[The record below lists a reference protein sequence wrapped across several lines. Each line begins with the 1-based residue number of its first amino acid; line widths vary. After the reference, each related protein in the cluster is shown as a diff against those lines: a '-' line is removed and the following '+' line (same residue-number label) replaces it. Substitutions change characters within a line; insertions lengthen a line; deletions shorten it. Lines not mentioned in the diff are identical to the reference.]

1 MAIKLDNKDLQR
13 RVLNGVDA
21 QKVMLNGI
29 QIWPETPPTPI
40 LYSPWLYHNPTLWL
54 ISFSSD
60 WNNWLTMQDKEFW
73 ATEYWGQSQDES
85 LAYGT
90 TMNFNEWNNQS
101 VIDTFPD
108 WYALFEKSDWDFLSA
123 FQRPMNLNM
132 QPNPRTLFLV
142 PTNSERYWT
151 SADWDYSR
159 SYSLFFTWLTAWIGL
174 ISTLNSYPVR
184 LLKTEPV
191 VPDSTW
197 IVLYQPYQIKSL
209 AELSQLS
216 WDALIN
222 ELNRASFDYLKQYRD
237 ANMTEVYEIY
247 SPRTRYEAL
256 INTNGTIYPATQRN
270 NGTNQPSLYDEEST
284 IWYRIRSYSELMTMY
299 NNGEKQE
306 LVDLLNSNIW
316 LTLQLRITSGEIYR
330 WRLQNEW
337 YLTQQ
342 SDTSV
347 YPVWYTLNWT
357 NLEIAYRMRRP
368 LGDEWVSEW
377 FLNV

>member
-1 MAIKLDNKDLQR
+1 MIN
-13 RVLNGVDA
+13 
-21 QKVMLNGI
+21 
-29 QIWPETPPTPI
+29 
-40 LYSPWLYHNPTLWL
+40 
-54 ISFSSD
+54 
-60 WNNWLTMQDKEFW
+60 
-73 ATEYWGQSQDES
+73 
-85 LAYGT
+85 
-90 TMNFNEWNNQS
+90 
-101 VIDTFPD
+101 
-108 WYALFEKSDWDFLSA
+108 
-123 FQRPMNLNM
+123 
-132 QPNPRTLFLV
+132 
-142 PTNSERYWT
+142 
-151 SADWDYSR
+151 
-159 SYSLFFTWLTAWIGL
+159 
-174 ISTLNSYPVR
+174 TLNSYPVR

-256 INTNGTIYPATQRN
+256 INTNGTIYPATQHN
-270 NGTNQPSLYDEEST
+270 NGTGQPSLSEEEPT
-284 IWYRIRSYSELMTMY
+284 IWYRIRSYSELMAMY

-316 LTLQLRITSGEIYR
+316 LSTQLRITSGEIYR
-330 WRLQNEW
+330 WRLDSEW
-337 YLTQQ
+337 YLTRQ

-357 NLEIAYRMRRP
+357 NSEIAHRMRRP
-368 LGDEWVSEW
+368 LGDDWVSEW